1 MMLSVMVAGVMAQG
15 CVKDS
20 ECKGDRVCEAGACVA
35 PAPAERFPRTVRIA
49 GQICLQS
56 LDVEGQ
62 VQQSCREEGAPV
74 EVPPPLPPPQKP
86 RSRLS
91 ADGLVAGGVMVLVAD
106 GESFVLPQLTLSGA
120 FGSRRPSGAGFVLVT
135 NASVG
140 LSPYGAM
147 FVLGIAPGLR
157 LGETSHV
164 VLSLGPT
171 LLAGGFGGDTFA
183 GLAGSALL
191 QGVISLFDGFVLTP
205 QAGLHFDLS
214 GVIITLGVGVGFSTL

>member
-1 MMLSVMVAGVMAQG
+1 MVLSVLVAGVMAQG
-15 CVKDS
+15 CVKDT
-20 ECKGDRVCEAGACVA
+20 ECKGERVCEAGACVA
-35 PAPAERFPRTVRIA
+35 PAPAERFPRVVRIA
-49 GQICLQS
+49 GQICVQS
-56 LDVEGQ
+56 LDAEGQ
-62 VQQSCREEGAPV
+62 VQQSCREEGAPA
-74 EVPPPLPPPQKP
+74 EAPPPPPPLEKP

-91 ADGLVAGGVMVLVAD
+91 ADGLLAGGVMVLVAG
-106 GESFVLPQLTLSGA
+106 GEAFALPQFTLCGA

-135 NASVG
+135 NASLG

-147 FVLGIAPGLR
+147 FVLGLAPGLR
-157 LGETSHV
+157 LGERSHV

-171 LLAGGFGGDTFA
+171 LIAGGFGGETFA

-191 QGVISLFDGFVLTP
+191 QGVISLLHGFVLTP

>member
-1 MMLSVMVAGVMAQG
+1 MMLSVLVAAVMAQG
-15 CVKDS
+15 CVKDTD
-20 ECKGDRVCEAGACVA
+20 CKGERVCEAGACVE
-35 PAPAERFPRTVRIA
+35 PAPAERFPRTVHIA

-56 LDVEGQ
+56 LDAEGQ

-74 EVPPPLPPPQKP
+74 EAPPPPPPPEKP

-91 ADGLVAGGVMVLVAD
+91 ADGMVAGGAMVLVAD
-106 GESFVLPQLTLSGA
+106 GQSFVLPQLTLYGA

-147 FVLGIAPGLR
+147 FVLGLAPGLR

-183 GLAGSALL
+183 ALAGSALL
-191 QGVISLFDGFVLTP
+191 QGVINLFDGFVLTP

-214 GVIITLGVGVGFSTL
+214 GVIITLGLGVGFSTL